1 MAKMNNKKQNSA
13 LVLFSGGQDSTACL
27 AWALEKY
34 EKVETIGFDYGQ
46 RHFIELKQRL
56 ILLEEIKSAF
66 PNWAAKLGE
75 DYLLN
80 LGVLGQISQT
90 SLTEEAE
97 IAFNENGLPNTFVP
111 ARNLLFLNFAGAV
124 GYRRNIFNI
133 VGGMCETDFS
143 GYPDCR
149 RNTLNAVE
157 SSLSLGTDQDY
168 TIHTPLMYLNKA
180 QTWQLA
186 QNLGGKKLIDLTIE
200 HSHTCYLGD
209 REHKHEWGFG
219 CGTCP
224 ACELRQNG
232 YENWINSNGL

>member
-1 MAKMNNKKQNSA
+1 MNNKKQNSA

-27 AWALEKY
+27 AWALDRF

-46 RHFIELKQRL
+46 RHSIELKQRI
-56 ILLEEIKSAF
+56 ILLDEIKAAF
-66 PNWAAKLGE
+66 PNWKNKLGE
-75 DYLLN
+75 DYLLD
-80 LGVLGQISQT
+80 LTLLGQISDT
-90 SLTEEAE
+90 ALTEEAE

-111 ARNLLFLNFAGAV
+111 ARNLLFLNFAGAL

-133 VGGMCETDFS
+133 IGGMCETDFS

-180 QTWQLA
+180 QTWDLA
-186 QNLGGKKLIDLTIE
+186 KQIGGQKLIDLTIE

-209 REHKHEWGFG
+209 REHKHDWGYG

-232 YENWINSNGL
+232 YENWIKSNGL

>member
-1 MAKMNNKKQNSA
+1 MKNKNYNSA
-13 LVLFSGGQDSTACL
+13 LVLFSGGQDSTLCL
-27 AWALEKY
+27 AWALEKFDY
-34 EKVETIGFDYGQ
+34 IETIGFNYGQ
-46 RHFIELKQRL
+46 RHIIELKQRL
-56 ILLEEIKSAF
+56 IILEEFKKQF
-66 PNWAAKLGE
+66 PQWANKIGP
-75 DYLLN
+75 DYLLD
-80 LGVLGQISQT
+80 LSVLGQISDT

-168 TIHTPLMYLNKA
+168 IIHTPLMYITKA
-180 QTWQLA
+180 QTWEMA
-186 QNLGGKKLIDLTIE
+186 HSIGGQKLVDITIE
-200 HSHTCYLGD
+200 HSHTCYLGN
-209 REHKHEWGFG
+209 RETLHDWGYG

-224 ACELRQNG
+224 ACELRENG
-232 YENWINSNGL
+232 YKSWRNSNLNNDL

>member
-1 MAKMNNKKQNSA
+1 MNNKKQNSA